1 MYLYKFLIIFY
12 KILACIT
19 KELCS
24 QLTTQPKGGSATV
37 GNGKWI
43 RIPEINVDWKASM
56 AMVENTIMDKGFY
69 QQ

>member
-1 MYLYKFLIIFY
+1 VALIQRDLSTRVKNPI
-12 KILACIT
+12 
-19 KELCS
+19 
-24 QLTTQPKGGSATV
+24 